1 MMIRSMC
8 LSLSS
13 AVPVPVSEDCDRCIA
28 RSHSQGIAKLSKP
41 FILIFILSFQKRIDL
56 SISMTFLKEFTVS
69 TFHC

>member
-1 MMIRSMC
+1 MC

-13 AVPVPVSEDCDRCIA
+13 AVPSPSAKAATGASHYPISKESPSVPN
-28 RSHSQGIAKLSKP
+28 P

>member
-1 MMIRSMC
+1 MC

-13 AVPVPVSEDCDRCIA
+13 AVPSPSAKTATDA
-28 RSHSQGIAKLSKP
+28 SHYLIPQESLSFPNP

>member
-1 MMIRSMC
+1 MCCRSLPLY
-8 LSLSS
+8 LSPS
-13 AVPVPVSEDCDRCIA
+13 AKAATGASHYPISKESPSVPN
-28 RSHSQGIAKLSKP
+28 P

>member
-1 MMIRSMC
+1 MC

-13 AVPVPVSEDCDRCIA
+13 AVLSPSAKTEAGAFHYPISKESPSVPN
-28 RSHSQGIAKLSKP
+28 P
-41 FILIFILSFQKRIDL
+41 FILIFILSFQKHIDL